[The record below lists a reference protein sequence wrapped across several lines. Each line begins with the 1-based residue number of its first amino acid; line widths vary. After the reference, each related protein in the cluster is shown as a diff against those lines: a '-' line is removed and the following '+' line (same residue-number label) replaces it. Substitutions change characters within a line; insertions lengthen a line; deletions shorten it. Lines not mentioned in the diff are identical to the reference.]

1 VGGLITA
8 SRRKVRR
15 AGLAISAIGWGATIT
30 LAALAP
36 NEVTEYAILVF
47 VGYGSSSFNSLAK
60 TVLQLSAPSAM
71 RGRVMALW
79 SVAWLGS
86 TPVGGALVGWVG
98 QELGARWSLLI
109 GGVPT
114 LICGIAAYPVLAR
127 IDARRAQSERARA
140 LADGAELREAAP
152 VEGSVT

>member
-1 VGGLITA
+1 MG
-8 SRRKVRR
+8 
-15 AGLAISAIGWGATIT
+15 
-30 LAALAP
+30 
-36 NEVTEYAILVF
+36 
-47 VGYGSSSFNSLAK
+47 
-60 TVLQLSAPSAM
+60 
-71 RGRVMALW
+71 
-79 SVAWLGS
+79 VAWLGS

-127 IDARRAQSERARA
+127 IDARRARSERAQP
-140 LADGAELREAAP
+140 LADDAELREAAP